1 MAKGIIT
8 TKYLEGLGVDK
19 DVAIKILAE
28 RGKEIE
34 ETNAEKENL
43 EKELSDAKKS
53 IESLNTEFEK
63 LKTENADGAE
73 WKSRFEALQAET
85 EAKAKQAEAD
95 RILAEK
101 NTRNHEYFDNALKA
115 IGKTSDDWNGKFT
128 ADGYYNEFV
137 KAIEAE
143 ENAGKAH
150 KDILHDLVKNDQ
162 NAFKGVTVA
171 KLAGGTPRGNSK
183 YSSREEILAIKD
195 GTTRRAEM
203 LNNPQYFPEINN

>member
-1 MAKGIIT
+1 MSIT
-8 TKYLEGLGVDK
+8 VKYLEGLGIEK
-19 DVAIKILAE
+19 TVAEQIFAE
-28 RGKEIE
+28 RSKEIE
-34 ETNAEKENL
+34 ADKVKREKLENELSENKISFENL
-43 EKELSDAKKS
+43 NA
-53 IESLNTEFEK
+53 EFEK

-137 KAIEAE
+137 KAIESE

-162 NAFKGVTVA
+162 NAFKGVTAV
-171 KLAGGTPRGNSK
+171 KLAGGTPRGNSRFN
-183 YSSREEILAIKD
+183 SREEIIAIKD
-195 GTTRRAEM
+195 GATRRAEM
-203 LNNPQYFPEINN
+203 LNNPQYFPEING

>member
-1 MAKGIIT
+1 MSIT
-8 TKYLEGLGVDK
+8 VKYLEGLGIEK
-19 DVAIKILAE
+19 TVAEQIFAE
-28 RGKEIE
+28 RSKEIE
-34 ETNAEKENL
+34 ADKVKREKLENELSENKTSLENL
-43 EKELSDAKKS
+43 NA
-53 IESLNTEFEK
+53 EFEK

-73 WKSRFEALQAET
+73 WRTKFEALKAEN
-85 EAKAKQAEAD
+85 EAKEKQAEAD

-137 KAIEAE
+137 KAIESE

-171 KLAGGTPRGNSK
+171 KLAGGTPQGNGK
-183 YSSREEILAIKD
+183 YKSRDEIMAIKD
-195 GTTRRAEM
+195 KSTRLNEM
-203 LNNPQYFPEINN
+203 VANPQYFPELNN

>member
-1 MAKGIIT
+1 MSIT
-8 TKYLEGLGVDK
+8 VKYLEGLGIEK
-19 DVAIKILAE
+19 TIAEQIFAE
-28 RGKEIE
+28 RSKEIE
-34 ETNAEKENL
+34 ADKVKREKLENELSENKISFENL
-43 EKELSDAKKS
+43 NA
-53 IESLNTEFEK
+53 EFEK

-137 KAIEAE
+137 KAIESE

-162 NAFKGVTVA
+162 NAFKGVTAV
-171 KLAGGTPRGNSK
+171 KLAGGTPRGNSRFN
-183 YSSREEILAIKD
+183 SREEIIAIKD
-195 GTTRRAEM
+195 GATRRAEM
-203 LNNPQYFPEINN
+203 LNNPQYFPEING

>member
-43 EKELSDAKKS
+43 EKELAEAKKS
-53 IESLNTEFEK
+53 IESLNNEFEK

-101 NTRNHEYFDNALKA
+101 NIRNHEYFDNALKA

-195 GTTRRAEM
+195 GATRRAEM

>member
-1 MAKGIIT
+1 MSIT
-8 TKYLEGLGVDK
+8 VKYLEGLGIEK
-19 DVAIKILAE
+19 AVAEQIFAE
-28 RGKEIE
+28 RSKEIE
-34 ETNAEKENL
+34 ADKVKREKLENELSENKTNFENL
-43 EKELSDAKKS
+43 NA
-53 IESLNTEFEK
+53 EFEK

-73 WKSRFEALQAET
+73 WRTKFEALKAEN
-85 EAKAKQAEAD
+85 EAKEKQAEAD

-137 KAIEAE
+137 KAIESE

-171 KLAGGTPRGNSK
+171 KLAGGTPQGNGK
-183 YSSREEILAIKD
+183 YKSRDEIMAIKD
-195 GTTRRAEM
+195 KSTR
-203 LNNPQYFPEINN
+203 LNEIVANPQYFPELNN

>member
-1 MAKGIIT
+1 MAIT
-8 TKYLEGLGVDK
+8 VKYLEGLGIEK
-19 DVAIKILAE
+19 PIAEQIFAE
-28 RGKEIE
+28 RGREVE
-34 ETNAEKENL
+34 L
-43 EKELSDAKKS
+43 EKAKREKLENDLKESKSRFDELS
-53 IESLNTEFEK
+53 TEFEK
-63 LKTENADGAE
+63 LKTDNADGAE
-73 WKSRFEALQAET
+73 WKSRFEALQAEN
-85 EAKAKQAEAD
+85 EAKEKQAEAD

-137 KAIEAE
+137 KAIESE

-171 KLAGGTPRGNSK
+171 RLAGGTPQGNGK
-183 YSSREEILAIKD
+183 YKSRDEIMAIKD
-195 GTTRRAEM
+195 KSTRLNEM
-203 LNNPQYFPEINN
+203 VANPQYFPELNKF